1 MLSSHRIDSVSS
13 LIQPSYISCKFTLS
27 FNASVNISYRC
38 ILIALSTHSIKQ
50 SFQHTLIPFPPTLSI
65 NPLTFLST
73 LLDNPPTHLSFRPPC
88 QPTPTHLVQVYA
100 LREVDR
106 LEVQKIAGR
115 IVPALATTTSM
126 VAGLVTLELVKI
138 AVEKV
143 RQRRIQRQLM
153 KMKQKTSSKNQ
164 QNLSPQKSKTGSK
177 NGSKTGQQNVNKMD
191 DNDVSTVLVE
201 AEESRRSRLLQT
213 FRNSFVNLARPL
225 LAFAQ
230 PVEAESF
237 DVQGERFNLWTSLH
251 TPENAY
257 TLTVGRLETYLQDRF
272 QVQLQSVSI
281 GDMLLYADFLPD
293 AEETINLSLPML
305 VRRVE
310 RAAAEAEALD
320 AQEGE

>member
-1 MLSSHRIDSVSS
+1 
-13 LIQPSYISCKFTLS
+13 
-27 FNASVNISYRC
+27 
-38 ILIALSTHSIKQ
+38 
-50 SFQHTLIPFPPTLSI
+50 
-65 NPLTFLST
+65 
-73 LLDNPPTHLSFRPPC
+73 
-88 QPTPTHLVQVYA
+88 
-100 LREVDR
+100 
-106 LEVQKIAGR
+106 
-115 IVPALATTTSM
+115 M

-143 RQRRIQRQLM
+143 HQRRIQRQLM
-153 KMKQKTSSKNQ
+153 KMKQKTLSKNQ
-164 QNLSPQKSKTGSK
+164 PNSSTQKSKSGPK
-177 NGSKTGQQNVNKMD
+177 NVNKID
-191 DNDVSTVLVE
+191 DNDISTVLVE

-237 DVQGERFNLWTSLH
+237 DVQGERFNLWTSLD
-251 TPENAY
+251 TPDNAY
-257 TLTVGRLETYLQDRF
+257 TLTVGRLETYLQQRF